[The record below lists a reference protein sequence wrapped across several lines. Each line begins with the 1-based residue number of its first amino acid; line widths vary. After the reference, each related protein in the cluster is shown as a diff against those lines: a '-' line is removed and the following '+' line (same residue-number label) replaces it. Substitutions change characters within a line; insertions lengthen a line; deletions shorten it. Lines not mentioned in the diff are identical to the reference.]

1 MSQLNILSFCSQKI
15 AKVGLSVI
23 AGVGSTLLLSNPL
36 YAATLGNNLI
46 VNGDAEQGVGDSV
59 GNVVS
64 PNIPVIPG
72 WTATSD
78 FSVLKYGATGFDFV
92 NPMGN
97 TVSVSGLPD
106 ANNPGPSNRGLNLF
120 YGGGSRASSSASQL
134 IDVSNLSSIIDAG
147 KGGYDLSAW
156 LGGYETDADNVKLS
170 LDFLNQNG
178 QSLGTA
184 FITSPTAEERNNTTA
199 LLFKYT
205 TGFVPVSARE
215 IKVVLDMNYVRG
227 RVNDGY
233 ADNLSLVI
241 KEVPEPSMS
250 GSLILGG
257 CFILALR
264 LRRNRPLWR

>member
-1 MSQLNILSFCSQKI
+1 MLSLVSQKI
-15 AKVGLSVI
+15 AKLGLTLI
-23 AGVGSTLLLSNPL
+23 AGVGTTLVLCNPL
-36 YAATLGNNLI
+36 YAATLGTNLI
-46 VNGDAEQGVGDSV
+46 VNSDAEQGVGDGV
-59 GNVVS
+59 GNAVGTD
-64 PNIPVIPG
+64 IPAIPG
-72 WTATSD
+72 WTKTGD

-92 NPMGN
+92 NPLGN

-106 ANNPGPSNRGLNLF
+106 ANSPGPTNRGLNLF
-120 YGGGSRASSSASQL
+120 YGGGSRGSSSASQL

-156 LGGYETDADNVKLS
+156 LGGYQTDADNVKLS

-199 LLFKYT
+199 LLFKST

-227 RVNDGY
+227 RVNDAY
-233 ADNLSLVI
+233 ADNLSLVV

-264 LRRNRPLWR
+264 ARKNRLFWR